1 MGCPFRRSLVGGHPR
16 LHDQGLCRAHD
27 SGNRKLISRSPAPVI
42 RGPADYASDSAELG
56 KGSGR
61 GRIAAFLMTAS
72 GRGATFCI

>member
-1 MGCPFRRSLVGGHPR
+1 VARQRLWWPICTRSMNARMDLSIT
-16 LHDQGLCRAHD
+16 RA
-27 SGNRKLISRSPAPVI
+27 GYP
-42 RGPADYASDSAELG
+42 GPADYASDSAELG

>member
-1 MGCPFRRSLVGGHPR
+1 MIKACVVRTMRQQEVDFSIT
-16 LHDQGLCRAHD
+16 RAAY
-27 SGNRKLISRSPAPVI
+27 P
-42 RGPADYASDSAELG
+42 GPADYASDSAELG